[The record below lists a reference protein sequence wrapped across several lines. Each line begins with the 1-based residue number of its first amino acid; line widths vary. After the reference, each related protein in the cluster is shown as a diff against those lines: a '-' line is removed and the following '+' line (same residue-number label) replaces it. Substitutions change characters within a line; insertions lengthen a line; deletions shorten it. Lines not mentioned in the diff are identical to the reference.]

1 MIQQNPVPESN
12 PTDDS
17 GTSIS
22 PNFTYSELQWKETNS
37 TEFHRGSRGGN
48 RRAGFRLLAWSWAA
62 AVIDSLVVLGFLCLL
77 IAGLALYF
85 GPPAIA
91 TFETSR
97 LEAKVGS
104 IALLVAMYMILL
116 RSFLGFSIGE
126 WACGLRLGFLAQRL
140 DKLYALKV
148 VARTLLIF
156 ATGVVVLPL
165 CSLLLGR
172 DLAGELLRL
181 PLIEKI

>member
-1 MIQQNPVPESN
+1 MIEQNPVPESH
-12 PTDDS
+12 PKDDS

-22 PNFTYSELQWKETNS
+22 PNFIHTDLQWKEANA
-37 TEFHRGSRGGN
+37 TEFHRGSRGGS

-62 AVIDSLVVLGFLCLL
+62 ALIDSLFVVGFLCLL
-77 IAGLALYF
+77 IAGLAFYF
-85 GPPAIA
+85 GAPAIA
-91 TFETSR
+91 TLETAR
-97 LEAKVGS
+97 LEAQLGS
-104 IALLVAMYMILL
+104 FALAVAMYMILL

-165 CSLLLGR
+165 CSLLIGR